1 MEFNYYYG
9 NQADQFSFIRIPRVL
24 LVDPLFE
31 PLTIQAKLLYGV
43 LLDRMGVSMRNG
55 WFDEKNRVYII
66 YQISEIQ
73 TDLGFSKKKSIDYLT
88 ELEQFGLVEKKRR
101 GRGLPSILY
110 VKSFM
115 VPGLEARSA
124 ETDTST
130 SDTKDLRSVEMGTSA
145 SDAFASRSAEIVT
158 SRPEEIM
165 DLGGKNTENTA
176 FSAISEESRSAE
188 IDTST
193 DLKVL
198 RGSQIDTSRGSQIAL
213 LEVPKSTPLKNYNNI
228 NYTNESY
235 NKSNHI
241 SSATGSDEDEM
252 RKMHAY
258 AELIAEN
265 MDLESLKQNHI
276 YDADLLDG
284 IYDLVLEV
292 ALCKSAT
299 MVIASNEYPTELVR
313 SKFLTEDM
321 ADTAEHMVWM
331 IRKVFNIS
339 CQASAEVDIGR
350 VTNNSKVS
358 DHHAI
363 IPTVELEKQ
372 EFKELSKGEKDI
384 LLLISMRLLMAT
396 GVKQR
401 ISETEIRVSCGGEE
415 FLAKGKNVLNPGW
428 KEFEDHFRKM
438 KNLTVSKAEKGIP
451 LLSEGQTFVCEN
463 VSASQHFTSPPKTFT
478 EDSLL
483 SAMETA
489 GNDSFDEDTEKK
501 GLGTPATRAEM
512 IEKLVRNSYV
522 QRKGKQLIPTEDGMA
537 LVQILPEEVK
547 SAKLTADWENA
558 LKQIEKG
565 ALSKEE
571 FMSGITDM
579 VKELVTKYGVTD
591 GKQDNPFSGGDSTR
605 PQREE
610 IGKCPRCGS
619 SVLEGEKGFYCNK
632 RECSFCLWKE
642 NRWLS
647 SMRKKLTKKM
657 TVALLKDGRVHV
669 TGLYSERKGRCFDAD
684 LLMKDDGE
692 RVNYSLDFSS
702 KSTAKRKTKG

>member
-1 MEFNYYYG
+1 MQLVIAEKPSVARSIANVIGAYKREDGYLEGSGYIVSWCVGHLIELVQPQAYDERLKKWRMEDLPILPENWLYQVSEGTKKQFFILKKLMARSDVAEIIAATDAGREGELIFRLVYE
-9 NQADQFSFIRIPRVL
+9 QAGCRKPIKRLWISSMEDSAIREGFEHLRDGHEFDSLYAAAQARSWADWLVGMNGTRLFTKLYDRKLTVGRVQTPTL
-24 LVDPLFE
+24 AMLVDRQNQINGFQKQKYWNVHLH
-31 PLTIQAKLLYGV
+31 
-43 LLDRMGVSMRNG
+43 LD
-55 WFDEKNRVYII
+55 D
-66 YQISEIQ
+66 
-73 TDLGFSKKKSIDYLT
+73 
-88 ELEQFGLVEKKRR
+88 
-101 GRGLPSILY
+101 
-110 VKSFM
+110 
-115 VPGLEARSA
+115 
-124 ETDTST
+124 
-130 SDTKDLRSVEMGTSA
+130 
-145 SDAFASRSAEIVT
+145 
-158 SRPEEIM
+158 
-165 DLGGKNTENTA
+165 
-176 FSAISEESRSAE
+176 
-188 IDTST
+188 
-193 DLKVL
+193 
-198 RGSQIDTSRGSQIAL
+198 
-213 LEVPKSTPLKNYNNI
+213 LEVVKERLFNQ
-228 NYTNESY
+228 NE
-235 NKSNHI
+235 
-241 SSATGSDEDEM
+241 M
-252 RKMHAY
+252 
-258 AELIAEN
+258 AELIEKCRNQTATVTYAKSTEKTISPPK
-265 MDLESLKQNHI
+265 L
-276 YDADLLDG
+276 
-284 IYDLVLEV
+284 YDLTTLQREANRYYGYTAQKTLEYTQSLYEKKLV
-292 ALCKSAT
+292 T
-299 MVIASNEYPTELVR
+299 YPRTD
-313 SKFLTEDM
+313 SQFLTEDM
-321 ADTAEHMVWM
+321 VDTVEHMVWM
-331 IRKVFNIS
+331 VRKVFNIS

-396 GVKQR
+396 GAKQR

-415 FLAKGKNVLNPGW
+415 FLAKGKSVLDPGW

-438 KNLTVSKAEKGIP
+438 KNLTVSKAEKEIP

-463 VSASQHFTSPPKTFT
+463 VSASQDFTSPPKTFT

-537 LVQILPEEVK
+537 LAQILPEEVK

-657 TVALLKDGRVHV
+657 AVALLKDGRVHV
-669 TGLYSERKGRCFDAD
+669 TGLYSKRKGRCFDAD

>member
-165 DLGGKNTENTA
+165 DLGVKNTENTA

>member
-115 VPGLEARSA
+115 VPGLEDRSA

-165 DLGGKNTENTA
+165 DLGVKNTENTA

-213 LEVPKSTPLKNYNNI
+213 LEVPKSTHLKNYNNI

-313 SKFLTEDM
+313 SKFLKLNASHVEYAIECFNQNTTKVRNIKKYLL
-321 ADTAEHMVWM
+321 AVLFNAPTTIGGYYTAEV
-331 IRKVFNIS
+331 
-339 CQASAEVDIGR
+339 
-350 VTNNSKVS
+350 
-358 DHHAI
+358 HHDM
-363 IPTVELEKQ
+363 PY
-372 EFKELSKGEKDI
+372 
-384 LLLISMRLLMAT
+384 
-396 GVKQR
+396 
-401 ISETEIRVSCGGEE
+401 
-415 FLAKGKNVLNPGW
+415 
-428 KEFEDHFRKM
+428 
-438 KNLTVSKAEKGIP
+438 
-451 LLSEGQTFVCEN
+451 
-463 VSASQHFTSPPKTFT
+463 
-478 EDSLL
+478 L
-483 SAMETA
+483 SA
-489 GNDSFDEDTEKK
+489 K
-501 GLGTPATRAEM
+501 
-512 IEKLVRNSYV
+512 
-522 QRKGKQLIPTEDGMA
+522 
-537 LVQILPEEVK
+537 
-547 SAKLTADWENA
+547 
-558 LKQIEKG
+558 
-565 ALSKEE
+565 
-571 FMSGITDM
+571 
-579 VKELVTKYGVTD
+579 
-591 GKQDNPFSGGDSTR
+591 
-605 PQREE
+605 
-610 IGKCPRCGS
+610 
-619 SVLEGEKGFYCNK
+619 
-632 RECSFCLWKE
+632 
-642 NRWLS
+642 
-647 SMRKKLTKKM
+647 
-657 TVALLKDGRVHV
+657 
-669 TGLYSERKGRCFDAD
+669 
-684 LLMKDDGE
+684 
-692 RVNYSLDFSS
+692 
-702 KSTAKRKTKG
+702 